1 VDAHAWIECGGRVV
15 IGGSGAEVRRFTPL
29 AVFDV
34 EATFKLLAVESGQ
47 AR

>member
-1 VDAHAWIECGGRVV
+1 MHATAPANRSHRVM
-15 IGGSGAEVRRFTPL
+15 SRVRRFTPL

-47 AR
+47 AS